1 MSRDPR
7 LALIK
12 STVDAGL
19 SARSVAAE
27 VLLMLPRPFADTYEQ
42 VFIRIYGSGGAAVQ
56 DADTVTA
63 PARRTARLSSSSTET
78 RGAAKSGGR
87 KQGVSNK
94 TVIRDGRA
102 LAAKE
107 GADRKLRKIARELAQ
122 AMAGRD
128 DVPTIVRRCTGPT
141 CKRWADDTW
150 AWCPWCRSATEDVE
164 VTG

>member
-7 LALIK
+7 MARIQ

-27 VLLMLPRPFADTYEQ
+27 VLLMLPRGFTDAYEQ
-42 VFIRIYGSGGAAVQ
+42 LFIRIYGSGGAAVQ

-63 PARRTARLSSSSTET
+63 PARRTARLSSNATET

-107 GADRKLRKIARELAQ
+107 ATDRKLRKLARELSLILAE
-122 AMAGRD
+122 RD
-128 DVPTIVRRCTGPT
+128 DVPTLVRRCTGPT
-141 CKRWADDTW
+141 CRKWAEDAW
-150 AWCPWCRSATEDVE
+150 VWCPWCRSATEDVE
-164 VTG
+164 VVG